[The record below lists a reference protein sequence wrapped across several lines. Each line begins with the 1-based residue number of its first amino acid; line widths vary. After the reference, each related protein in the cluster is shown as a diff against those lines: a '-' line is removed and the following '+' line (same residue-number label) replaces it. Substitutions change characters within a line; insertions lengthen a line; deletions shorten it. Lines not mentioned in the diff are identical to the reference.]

1 MCVCV
6 CSCVPVFSASGISA
20 GAAPAHESGYSHVPS
35 KGPAHEGVRQRLE
48 REEKERQEYLSHLTD
63 ADIGAEE
70 DSAAARRKAIL
81 AARVAEAKKLE
92 GHRTAAVATR
102 GIEYVYVSPL
112 SSGLSVCVCVCVV
125 TS

>member
-1 MCVCV
+1 M
-6 CSCVPVFSASGISA
+6 FSASGISA
-20 GAAPAHESGYSHVPS
+20 GAAPASHESGYSHVPS

-63 ADIGAEE
+63 ADIGDEE

-102 GIEYVYVSPL
+102 GIEYVSTALTLPVSPC
-112 SSGLSVCVCVCVV
+112 VCMCVCVCVYMTLPDCV
-125 TS
+125 